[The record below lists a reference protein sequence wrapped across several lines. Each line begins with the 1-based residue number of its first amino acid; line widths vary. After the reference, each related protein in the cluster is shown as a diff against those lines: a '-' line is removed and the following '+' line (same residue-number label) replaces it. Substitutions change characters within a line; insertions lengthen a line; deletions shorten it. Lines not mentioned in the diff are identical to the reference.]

1 MRMKKL
7 LTFLT
12 LLTLFFA
19 TGWAES
25 YTITF
30 GNNSSSVTALTSSVN
45 ATTVISSGTDY
56 VTAKPFTV
64 NSGNC
69 YYGDT
74 KTCIRLSKSGNSSSL
89 SIALSSLGT
98 VNATSII
105 VNCNNTGGSNNSNAT
120 LNVNSTGAQTTT
132 TTVSDYSFSLN
143 GNSISSITLDASA
156 SIKIYSITVN
166 YTTSGDTP
174 QPKTYSVNV
183 GNMTNGNVTAS
194 ATSNLSEGDPV
205 TLIIAPD
212 NGYKLESLIVDNSNV
227 TSSVNNNQYTF
238 SMPAHNVEVSATFTE
253 QQSSSNSE
261 WVLTDIDDLVNG
273 DIILIVDKA
282 SSKALSSENGTSN
295 APPATSV
302 TLNEDK
308 SKVTDGVVST
318 TQWVFSN
325 YTDNTVSPSKTYY
338 QFKKIGSTTDYLYC
352 TNSNDGVRVGTN
364 SNRNFSFEKPLTGNA
379 TSYYFLKEKNTS
391 RYVGTYLAN
400 TEWRCYTSVNS
411 NIENTRVAF
420 YKKVETGTHS
430 VSVGTITGEGAI
442 TSSSSSAN
450 AGDQITVTATPATG
464 YELTALAYNGTAI
477 DITSTPYTFT
487 MPDADVTLTAT
498 FSKIDYT
505 ITKGSMTNGTVNVAA
520 TANYGDVVT
529 ITPEPATD
537 YVVDKVYYNDGTDH
551 EIAVN
556 NNAYTFTMPASNV
569 TVWATF
575 VEYYPTLRLA
585 GRFNGRST
593 SSWVTDN
600 SGPEFTYDTS
610 TEKYTIDA
618 YFIGASQDEGSDVD
632 FFYLRSDDND
642 LKADA
647 DGNCW
652 VAAEGG
658 TYTLGGSS
666 NFRIY
671 PGVYNIT
678 VNKART
684 SITFTKITPA
694 ITFSPNGG
702 EVEAGQS
709 VTVTSNLQSLVDAI
723 KTTFD
728 SGAQVGTVSA
738 QVSTDQNTWSDN
750 VTLNT
755 IGTQTVYGRAFLG
768 NIYATGNA
776 AYNVVAANT
785 STQYQLI
792 TSTDDLIAGKKYIIV
807 STGSYT
813 ASGTTYNF
821 TKAAGAPNAAN
832 NLILDAD
839 VTISD
844 EIVDLDGISGVTEFT
859 LGGSTGKWT
868 FAFGDGTYLASSAA
882 KSAKADVTA
891 TPASISFNGNE
902 ATINMGSVGSF
913 QYNPNNGNGRFA
925 AYTSTQKPVML
936 FKQVEGTVTQKSAAP
951 VITPESGN
959 IVGYSQEVEI
969 TQANGGTIYY
979 TTDGT
984 TPTETSTQYDGK
996 FWAEGAN
1003 LGDEVTITAVA
1014 KEEGK
1019 ELSNP
1024 VSVTYKFVA
1033 PVAPVFTPAG
1043 GTYTTAQEV
1052 SITSTTEGADVYYT
1066 TTAGLSAAQI
1076 VAQGTKFTT
1085 AINVSEETTYYA
1097 VTVYHDAHANRDALS
1112 SVRQA
1117 QYKFSEVESVDIPY
1131 ERPFTDNTFGEFTI
1145 YDESNP
1151 DEIEVWTLDGTYGAK
1166 GTAYDGSSN
1175 HAATSWL
1182 ISPWINMADAYNPTL
1197 KFNHTVNKYFSN
1209 PKNDATVWI
1218 RTYGGEWTQ
1227 LTTQLPTSAS
1237 GWVHFDEEY
1246 DLSEYSGLIQVGF
1259 KYVSTTS
1266 KAGTWE
1272 IKNFVVSSEKIATP
1286 EFNPAAGAY
1295 LNEDYPNGLNVELTC
1310 SDENVTIWYSTDGV
1324 NYSQYSSPINITETT
1339 TVYAYSMLDGHKS
1352 DVVSAN
1358 YRLADYVVND
1368 VVFSPA
1374 SGTYYGDQTVQMFST
1389 TKGVRIYYTTDCSE
1403 PSMENGTLY
1412 TGEVTINAPGTYQ
1425 FKAIA
1430 YIGSEPSGVSSV
1442 DYTLNERS
1450 TGSYLLH
1457 NVNELN
1463 THELDS
1469 DHDYQM
1475 VNPVQ
1480 VIFMSTYQNNGYQ
1493 PEYCLVRDNTGYGM
1507 IYFGKQNTYHNN
1519 FAKFNMGDWIKGGY
1533 SGPITCFNDPN
1544 KPGLSDTHPELGSS
1558 SRQSEQ
1564 IHSWSSNLYMSNS
1577 PVLPE
1582 YLTIPEILASENEG
1596 ATDYWG
1602 HYVHLRKTTIQL
1614 IQSDDPGTYTTG
1626 QDKDGKWSGS
1636 ITDEDGNVI
1645 NYYDKFYLQYDKN
1658 WTTTNNDFT
1667 NHPRRTFDVYGFVSC
1682 YLYADVHYQ
1691 ISPFAFAWIDKPTIT
1706 VSGGEQTVYAEP
1718 QTITLTSPDD
1728 PTATLWYKTS
1738 EMDDFAKY
1746 IPGTTVITVSSTTTI
1761 QTYATKMS
1769 DFNDELESLV
1779 EEVTLTFTTIN
1790 PPVIAPESGV
1800 YKTTDDP
1807 VDATITRDSSDG
1819 LTNVT
1824 IWFTVDGSD
1833 PADATNEKRYE
1844 YTEANIAEYLT
1855 GIDETTTVRAIA
1867 QSGSV
1872 YSAEAEPRTYTFV
1885 KSNGIEYTL
1894 ITDETQLNENSVYI
1908 IVNKANN
1915 MALGINQDANH
1926 RDAVGV
1932 AFKEGTNKAI
1942 VYGNDDVAQF
1952 TLHSVLASDHIWA
1965 FQTNNSN
1972 VNGYLYVGAN
1982 EDNTLLTESEQ
1993 DTHGNAAAQ
2002 VLIDETGTDHAAT
2015 IKFTYEG
2022 ATDRYMRYYNRNQLF
2037 NTYRTVTTST
2047 DDVYIY
2053 GVEATPLATIEKE
2066 GEKDKQYTIADELIV
2081 VHTTVDGDNVLL
2093 WAKDQG
2099 NVSIAK
2105 TEKKDG
2111 QIDYMM
2117 EVAKEQREPWD
2128 QSNWVIIK
2136 TTPGSNNVDKMLEI
2150 KDHYLKPAMVTGEYS
2165 DDVNYTI
2172 TIPVNEHGIAVIP
2185 DNAIGEQVEVPYNKN
2200 IYCTANFL
2208 PDNLNLTEE
2217 STGAEGHAN
2226 NNTET
2231 IYYFFMNPKVQEV
2244 FTVTYAV
2251 WDGSKFVVPE
2261 ADGTSNDSEI
2271 PGAFNVDWTYNSVT
2285 EGAAPSALT
2294 VNEAYRFTA
2303 TVARK
2308 SIADYSVTPKAT
2320 SSSPSEA
2327 LTVYPLDLN
2336 PTPDNGQIVTAIN
2349 NVGYTDG
2356 GHEVKSIKYVNVA
2369 GIVSDHPFQGVNIV
2383 VTEYTDGTRTTSKML
2398 RK

>member
-1 MRMKKL
+1 MKKL

-12 LLTLFFA
+12 LLTLFFGV
-19 TGWAES
+19 GWAEEKTITLTAS
-25 YTITF
+25 SFGLTSSYAEKTANVGGYSFTVDQGYLNGSDNIQMNSSKGNGILYNTTPISGLKSVKVNVASGSKTYTVTTGTSQKPTTNSQTGTTGGTYNAASGDTYFQLKVSGASYFSSIEITYDPDASSVETYDVTCNSATNGSISVGSTTSYAEGATVTVTANPDNGYKLSSVTVTPSTSGVAAPEVTISGNTATFTMPASDVTVSASFTETVTTQYKLVENANDLDAGAEYILVGSTNSAPYSGILGSISSNIGTVETTGFNYDSSEKTITIEDGSNVTPLKLGGSKDAWTFHNGTGYLSYTGSSNTLSTANDASSKTAQWIIYDDVMPSSNILIANANSTSRYINYNSSTTPKRFACYTGTGLQSAVALFKKVETGDYTITVDDAIEH
-30 GNNSSSVTALTSSVN
+30 GTVTASRSSANENDQVVVNITPDAGYELASLTVD
-45 ATTVISSGTDY
+45 GTN
-56 VTAKPFTV
+56 V
-64 NSGNC
+64 
-69 YYGDT
+69 
-74 KTCIRLSKSGNSSSL
+74 
-89 SIALSSLGT
+89 
-98 VNATSII
+98 TSI
-105 VNCNNTGGSNNSNAT
+105 
-120 LNVNSTGAQTTT
+120 
-132 TTVSDYSFSLN
+132 VSDNSYSFN
-143 GNSISSITLDASA
+143 MPAHNVTITATFS
-156 SIKIYSITVN
+156 KVN
-166 YTTSGDTP
+166 YTITKAP
-174 QPKTYSVNV
+174 
-183 GNMTNGNVTAS
+183 MTNGNVTV
-194 ATSNLSEGDPV
+194 P
-205 TLIIAPD
+205 
-212 NGYKLESLIVDNSNV
+212 
-227 TSSVNNNQYTF
+227 
-238 SMPAHNVEVSATFTE
+238 
-253 QQSSSNSE
+253 
-261 WVLTDIDDLVNG
+261 
-273 DIILIVDKA
+273 
-282 SSKALSSENGTSN
+282 
-295 APPATSV
+295 
-302 TLNEDK
+302 
-308 SKVTDGVVST
+308 
-318 TQWVFSN
+318 
-325 YTDNTVSPSKTYY
+325 
-338 QFKKIGSTTDYLYC
+338 
-352 TNSNDGVRVGTN
+352 
-364 SNRNFSFEKPLTGNA
+364 
-379 TSYYFLKEKNTS
+379 
-391 RYVGTYLAN
+391 
-400 TEWRCYTSVNS
+400 
-411 NIENTRVAF
+411 
-420 YKKVETGTHS
+420 
-430 VSVGTITGEGAI
+430 
-442 TSSSSSAN
+442 
-450 AGDQITVTATPATG
+450 
-464 YELTALAYNGTAI
+464 
-477 DITSTPYTFT
+477 
-487 MPDADVTLTAT
+487 
-498 FSKIDYT
+498 
-505 ITKGSMTNGTVNVAA
+505 A

-537 YVVDKVYYNDGTDH
+537 YVVDKVYYNDGSDH
-551 EIAVN
+551 EVAIN

-575 VEYYPTLRLA
+575 VEYFPTLRLA
-585 GRFNGRST
+585 GRFNGRNT
-593 SSWVTDN
+593 SSWITDS

-642 LKADA
+642 LKAAA

-694 ITFSPNGG
+694 LTFSPNGG
-702 EVEAGQS
+702 EVEAGQT
-709 VTVTSNLQSLVDAI
+709 VTVTSNLQTLVDNI
-723 KTTFD
+723 KNTYD
-728 SGAQVGTVSA
+728 SGAIGTVSHS
-738 QVSTDQNTWSDN
+738 VSTDQNTWSDYI
-750 VTLNT
+750 TLNT
-755 IGTQTVYGRAFLG
+755 IGSATVYGRAVLG

-792 TSTDDLIAGKKYIIV
+792 KSTDDLIAGKKYIIV

-891 TPASISFNGNE
+891 TPASISFSGNE
-902 ATINMGSVGSF
+902 ATINMGSVGYF

-951 VITPESGN
+951 VITPEGGN

-1033 PVAPVFTPAG
+1033 PVAPIFTPAG

-1052 SITSTTEGADVYYT
+1052 SISSTTEGADVYYT

-1097 VTVYHDAHANRDALS
+1097 VTVYHDAHANKNALS

-1131 ERPFTDNTFGEFTI
+1131 ERPFTDNSWGEFTTEEGNTNI
-1145 YDESNP
+1145 T
-1151 DEIEVWTLDGTYGAK
+1151 VWTLDATYGAK
-1166 GTAYDGSSN
+1166 GTSFVNSTNY
-1175 HAATSWL
+1175 AATSWL

-1197 KFNHTVNKYFSN
+1197 TFNHTINKYFDN
-1209 PKNDATVWI
+1209 PSTQATVWI
-1218 RTYGGEWTQ
+1218 RTYGGEWTK
-1227 LTTQLPTSAS
+1227 LTTKLPLTAVST
-1237 GWVHFDEEY
+1237 WTHYDEEY
-1246 DLSEYSGLIQVGF
+1246 DLSNYTGLIQVGF
-1259 KYVSTTS
+1259 KYDNPTAGTG
-1266 KAGTWE
+1266 AGTWQ

-1310 SDENVTIWYSTDGV
+1310 SDENVTIWYSTDGI

-1389 TKGVRIYYTTDCSE
+1389 TKGVRIYYTTDGSE

-1412 TGEVTINAPGTYQ
+1412 TGEVSIEAGNTYN

-1430 YIGSEPSGVSSV
+1430 YIGSEPSGVSSATYIV
-1442 DYTLNERS
+1442 EAEAVAD
-1450 TGSYLLH
+1450 YLLH

-1469 DHDYQM
+1469 EHDYQM

-1614 IQSDDPGTYTTG
+1614 IQSNDPGTYTTG

-1658 WTTTNNDFT
+1658 WTTTSNDFT

-2081 VHTTVDGDNVLL
+2081 VHTTADGDNVLL

-2356 GHEVKSIKYVNVA
+2356 GHEVKSVKYVNVA
-2369 GIVSDHPFQGVNIV
+2369 GIVSDRPYQGVNIV
-2383 VTEYTDGTRTTSKML
+2383 VTEYTDGSRTTTKML